1 MLNVSVMLSTY
12 TNTDYS
18 NLLPDWMDAKANKQ
32 AWDSIAKEL
41 EKIVPGSVSKALE

>member
-1 MLNVSVMLSTY
+1 MLYAY
-12 TNTDYS
+12 TDTNYS

-41 EKIVPGSVSKALE
+41 EKVVPGSVSKALE